1 MIPKIISRYLGRMG
15 LQLQQSLSLWSPC
28 WNVFALWQVWEME
41 SSLQSIGVF
50 LMGARVCSVGSEFS
64 LSRDEIG
71 DLKDG
76 SLEIKGTPQFCL
88 TCSSAFYRV
97 RNHMEPLPDIAAQC

>member
-1 MIPKIISRYLGRMG
+1 
-15 LQLQQSLSLWSPC
+15 
-28 WNVFALWQVWEME
+28 ME

-50 LMGARVCSVGSEFS
+50 LMGAWVCSVGSEFS

-88 TCSSAFYRV
+88 FLCINSLALLLSAILGITWSLYQTQLPNARLLLKISSVFQKLLALGVFCSRP
-97 RNHMEPLPDIAAQC
+97 RR